1 MEEPPTKKIKVII
14 EDCYTNSINI
24 EIIPKEVLCIIFS
37 YLDRKSVKNVT
48 ATCKNWFEIIR
59 GDSKRSSLVCLSCMS
74 LHELDTRI
82 TDLDF
87 TLSRWPVLK
96 TIEFRGYYYSYLSV
110 GISVLNKIL
119 KYTRRLVNSED
130 CPSLEKIIV
139 TDSYNLGRVFPQ
151 LPNFGT
157 IEEFTFSPTAEMNRQ
172 IQIEHI
178 TNLDLVFYLEGD
190 EGKKVSDGLKLI
202 GESAYNLQEITITFK
217 SCFEEQHMIQSFKVE
232 FCQMLKQMTLLK
244 RIPIN
249 VPSLYYVETLFPD
262 LEELTDLFVV
272 STKFDELKSYDLSII
287 GLKFKNLR
295 QIHIQVR
302 LVRALTAEEEHWKR
316 IKLPAIVDKIFQ
328 NITDVKIVFYR
339 PIDLKGNIETFFTVT
354 KKSKMPHHTTKTSD
368 LLEGPRPMKY
378 TISNRDR

>member
-1 MEEPPTKKIKVII
+1 MEEPPTKKIKVLN
-14 EDCYTNSINI
+14 EDCSTNSISI

-48 ATCKNWFEIIR
+48 ATCKLWFEIIR
-59 GDSKRSSLVCLSCMS
+59 GDSKRSSHVCLSCMS

-82 TDLDF
+82 ADLDF

-96 TIEFRGYYYSYLSV
+96 TIEFRGYYYSYIYYM

-178 TNLDLVFYLEGD
+178 TNLNLEFYLEGD

-202 GESAYNLQEITITFK
+202 GESACNLEEITITFK
-217 SCFEEQHMIQSFKVE
+217 SCFEEQHMIESFKVE

-249 VPSLYYVETLFPD
+249 VPSLCYVETLFPD
-262 LEELTDLFVV
+262 LEELTDLFVA
-272 STKFDELKSYDLSII
+272 STKFDELKSYNLAKI
-287 GLKFKNLR
+287 GLKFIKLR
-295 QIHIQVR
+295 QLQIQVR
-302 LVRALTAEEEHWKR
+302 LVRALTTEEEHWKR
-316 IKLPAIVDKIFQ
+316 IKLPSIVDKIFQ
-328 NITDVKIVFYR
+328 DITEVKIVFYR
-339 PIDLKGNIETFFTVT
+339 PTDLNGNIETFFTVT
-354 KKSKMPHHTTKTSD
+354 KMPHHTTKTSD
-368 LLEGPRPMKY
+368 IREGPRPMKY
-378 TISNRDR
+378 TISN